1 MKRKGGIIVLPGV
14 WLVCVPVVA
23 KPHTAGHGKLIPGL
37 VSMVT
42 RWRT

>member
-1 MKRKGGIIVLPGV
+1 MKRKGGITGLPV
-14 WLVCVPVVA
+14 FWPVCVPVVA